1 MNPEKEQEKQDK
13 RLRKLQKSIA
23 AYAEGSRDG
32 LGYTDN
38 ITVADLLLLLEHEPQ
53 VRAFIAHIAASQPGE
68 PPAGDFEEAAPET
81 APDAEEEAG
90 QSGAPAAPPIQPEP
104 PGRSLPPP
112 FPALSPA
119 RPAAPDPLRAE
130 LAPELALLADL
141 QADAPLARL
150 LLGEG
155 AGSESEARQ
164 LLRLAARAAPWNN
177 LLALW
182 DELAAR
188 CKQQQAPASAMQQ
201 QALQTALALHNLCWQ
216 DRRAALQEASAGQP
230 YDYERHQRATPRGE
244 QVCAQWLPGLI
255 SAGGSLERKPLV
267 ETA

>member
-1 MNPEKEQEKQDK
+1 MNPEKEQKKQDK
-13 RLRKLQKSIA
+13 RLRKLQESIA

-32 LGYTDN
+32 LGYSDN
-38 ITVADLLLLLEHEPQ
+38 ITVADLLLLLEHEPL
-53 VRAFIAHIAASQPGE
+53 VRKLIARIAASQPGE
-68 PPAGDFEEAAPET
+68 PPDGDLEETAPET
-81 APDAEEEAG
+81 APGAEEEAG
-90 QSGAPAAPPIQPEP
+90 QSGASAAPPIQPEP
-104 PGRSLPPP
+104 PGRSLPPL
-112 FPALSPA
+112 FSALSPA

-130 LAPELALLADL
+130 LALLAAL

-164 LLRLAARAAPWNN
+164 LLRLAARAAQWNN
-177 LLALW
+177 MLALW

-244 QVCAQWLPGLI
+244 QVRAQWLPGLI

>member
-1 MNPEKEQEKQDK
+1 MNPRKEQEKQDK
-13 RLRKLQKSIA
+13 RLHKLQKFIN
-23 AYAEGSRDG
+23 AYAEGSRDS
-32 LGYTDN
+32 LGSYSDSL
-38 ITVADLLLLLEHEPQ
+38 TVADLLLLLEHEPL
-53 VRAFIAHIAASQPGE
+53 VRKLIARIAGQPDAL

-81 APDAEEEAG
+81 APETAPEAEEEAG
-90 QSGAPAAPPIQPEP
+90 QSGA
-104 PGRSLPPP
+104 
-112 FPALSPA
+112 
-119 RPAAPDPLRAE
+119 PAAPDPLRAE

-141 QADAPLARL
+141 RADAPLARL

-164 LLRLAARAAPWNN
+164 LLRLAARAAQWNN

-182 DELAAR
+182 DELAER

-201 QALQTALALHNLCWQ
+201 KALQTALALHNLCWQ

-244 QVCAQWLPGLI
+244 QVRTQWLPGLI